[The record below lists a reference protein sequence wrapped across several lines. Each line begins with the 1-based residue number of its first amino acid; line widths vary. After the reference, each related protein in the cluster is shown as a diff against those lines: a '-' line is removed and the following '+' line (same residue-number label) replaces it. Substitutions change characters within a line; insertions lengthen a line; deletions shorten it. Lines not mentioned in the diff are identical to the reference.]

1 MHNVSC
7 IAKIW
12 LTLMAMLF
20 RQAKQKSHLGNEPHF
35 INFTLHASSSQLK
48 REELWCW
55 KEKCSSSGFKADVT
69 EKIDI
74 PLEKVT

>member
-35 INFTLHASSSQLK
+35 INFTLHASSSCLSGV
-48 REELWCW
+48 RSSDA
-55 KEKCSSSGFKADVT
+55 EKKSAAAAAA
-69 EKIDI
+69 
-74 PLEKVT
+74 